1 MQFKQYL
8 NLKLTQQLVMTPQ
21 LQQAIK
27 LLQLSRMELNEE
39 VQNQMEENPILEEQ
53 VEGDQDR
60 IRSDGTEM
68 ETPPKEPESTI
79 DAVAQQKGEA
89 SAEPER
95 PESTPDTASDIS
107 TDSEANND
115 MDFDKFMERY
125 HEYSYSP
132 GAAGSRLNTEE
143 LPAIDQTLSK
153 QTSLFDH
160 LMWQIN
166 LASFSPEEFSVAS
179 AIVGNI
185 NMDGFFVNRTL
196 EELSAENSISL
207 QDAEDVLVTIQ
218 EMDPVGVAARDLC
231 ECLLIQCTTYHAG
244 DATLRQIITH
254 HMDNLKKRNYPAIT
268 RDLQITQG
276 ELIRC
281 ARIISNMEPK
291 PGRGFHTEDTHY
303 ITPDVYVHKMGD
315 EYVVVLNEDGLPKL
329 KVSSFYR
336 NAVMS
341 QDGAAKEYIQ
351 DKFRSAVWLIR
362 SIHQRQ
368 DTIRKVTESI
378 VQFQREFLEK
388 GATFLRPLILRDVAD
403 DIGMH
408 ESTVSRVTTNKY
420 VHTPQGI
427 FELKYFFN
435 SRIGG
440 MYGSEDLASESVK
453 VRIKQIVSAE
463 DPKKPLSDQSIVN
476 ILKSENIDIA
486 RRTVAKYR
494 EMMNILPSSKRKKLF

>member
-27 LLQLSRMELNEE
+27 LLQLSRIELNSE
-39 VQNQMEENPILEEQ
+39 VQNQLEENPVLEEQ
-53 VEGDQDR
+53 AEGEQER
-60 IRSDGTEM
+60 IREDGTEI
-68 ETPPKEPESTI
+68 EISNKEPESTI
-79 DAVAQQKGEA
+79 DGVARTDG
-89 SAEPER
+89 
-95 PESTPDTASDIS
+95 STETPPDAPKTDS
-107 TDSEANND
+107 TDD

-125 HEYSYSP
+125 QEYSYSP
-132 GAAGSRLNTEE
+132 GTAGPRLNTEE
-143 LPAIDQTLSK
+143 MPTIDQTLSK

-166 LASFSPEEFSVAS
+166 LASFNEAEYAIAS
-179 AIVGNI
+179 EIVGNV
-185 NMDGFFVNRTL
+185 NRDGFFVNRTL
-196 EELSAENSISL
+196 EDIALDNGISL
-207 QDAEDVLVTIQ
+207 QVAEDVLVTVQ
-218 EMDPVGVAARDLC
+218 EMDPVGVAARNLT
-231 ECLLIQCTTYHAG
+231 ECLLIQCANYHAG
-244 DATLRQIITH
+244 DTNLRKLISD
-254 HMDNLKKRNYPAIT
+254 HMENLEKRNYQAIT
-268 RDLQITQG
+268 RDMQISQD

-281 ARIISNMEPK
+281 AKIISNMEPK
-291 PGRGFHTEDTHY
+291 PGRGFNSEETHY
-303 ITPDVYVHKMGD
+303 ITPDAYVHKMGD

-336 NAVMS
+336 NALMS
-341 QDGAAKEYIQ
+341 QDGQAKDYIQ
-351 DKFRSAVWLIR
+351 EKFRSAVWLIR

-368 DTIRKVTESI
+368 NTIRKVTESI
-378 VQFQREFLEK
+378 VRFQRDFLDH
-388 GATFLRPLILRDVAD
+388 GPTQLRPLILRDVAD

-453 VRIKQIVSAE
+453 VRIKQLVSNE
-463 DPKKPLSDQSIVN
+463 NPKKPLSDQAIVN
-476 ILKSENIDIA
+476 LLKAENIDIA

-494 EMMNILPSSKRKKLF
+494 EMMGILPSSKRKKLF